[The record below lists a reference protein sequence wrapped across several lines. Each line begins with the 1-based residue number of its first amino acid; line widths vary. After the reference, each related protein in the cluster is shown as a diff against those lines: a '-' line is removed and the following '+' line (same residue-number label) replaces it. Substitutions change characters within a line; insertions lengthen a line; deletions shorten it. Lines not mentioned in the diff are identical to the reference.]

1 MKIQLQ
7 TKEEVAEREE
17 RETTRGAGLGAKYWV
32 RLTEEER
39 RELEGVT
46 HTGRSAA
53 RTVQHAWILLKADAS
68 EDGPGWCDEE
78 ISKTFHVSTQTV
90 ARVRRTFVEEGLRA
104 ALHRKRAERAHLRKI
119 DGELEA
125 RLIALQCSDP
135 PEGEARWTLR
145 LLADQAVELEYV
157 GEISHEAVRQVLKKT
172 NSSRGSRSSGSF
184 RRRQVARLSGAWK
197 TC

>member
-7 TKEEVAEREE
+7 TKEDVAEHEE
-17 RETTRGAGLGAKYWV
+17 AKTARGAGLGAKYWV

-39 RELEGVT
+39 RELEAVT

-68 EDGPGWCDEE
+68 EAGPGWCDDE
-78 ISKTFHVSTQTV
+78 ISKTFQVRSLTV
-90 ARVRRTFVEEGLRA
+90 ARVRRTYVEEGLRA

-125 RLIALQCSDP
+125 RLIAMQCSDP

-145 LLADQAVELEYV
+145 MLADKAVELEYV
-157 GEISHEAVRQVLKKT
+157 DTISHEAVRQVVKKT
-172 NSSRGSRSSGSF
+172 NSSRGSRSNGSF
-184 RRRQVARLSGAWK
+184 RQKRVEGLSGAWK